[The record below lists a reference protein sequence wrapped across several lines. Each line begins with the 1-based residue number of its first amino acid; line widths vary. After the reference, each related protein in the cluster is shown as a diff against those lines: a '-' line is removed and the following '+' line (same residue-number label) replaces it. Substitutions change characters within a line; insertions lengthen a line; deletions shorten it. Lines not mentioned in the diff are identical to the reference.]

1 MDLYLKF
8 SAELPTPKVFRQW
21 AAIHGVGAAAE
32 RRVWTQFGKLRLH
45 PNLFV
50 FLVGPP
56 GVGKTVALN
65 PMGEILRKSGAV
77 TIAPNDIT
85 KQGLLDALAKSTK
98 GVMHNERPFDYSFLA
113 LHIAE
118 LSNFMSKYDD
128 ALAGLLTDLFDCPPV
143 NEEQKR
149 GQGDKS
155 VVINNP
161 GISFVIGTATQNL
174 GNTIAEEMWSSG
186 FMARVIMVYS
196 ADKIIPVDMFAE
208 VDVEEKVREEL
219 ECGLRR
225 VGEFKGPMMWLPSAR
240 ALLQSFRTSGDADAP
255 LHNRLTHYVTRR
267 WMHLAK
273 LCMVAALSDERM
285 VVNPEDF
292 HQALA
297 WLLAAEADMPEIFK
311 DMVSHAD
318 GQIHEELK
326 NWMFNAHMKS
336 NRKPIPAGLLYA
348 FLAPKIASHT
358 IPNIIAVAEAAGY
371 ISRVAGTEPGPNAY
385 YVPGPHGNDRITN
398 LGVL

>member
-1 MDLYLKF
+1 M
-8 SAELPTPKVFRQW
+8 
-21 AAIHGVGAAAE
+21 
-32 RRVWTQFGKLRLH
+32 WTQFGKLRLH

-196 ADKIIPVDMFAE
+196 ADKIIPLNMFEE
-208 VDVEEKVREEL
+208 VDVEEKVRDEL

-225 VGEFKGPMMWLPSAR
+225 VGEFKGPLMWLPQAQ
-240 ALLQSFRTSGDADAP
+240 ALLQAFRTSGDADAP

-285 VVNPEDF
+285 VVGPEDF
-292 HQALA
+292 HLA
-297 WLLAAEADMPEIFK
+297 HSWLLSAEADMPEIFK

-326 NWMFNAHMKS
+326 NWMFNAHLRS

-398 LGVL
+398 RGVL

>member
-1 MDLYLKF
+1 M
-8 SAELPTPKVFRQW
+8 
-21 AAIHGVGAAAE
+21 
-32 RRVWTQFGKLRLH
+32 WTQFGKLRLH

-56 GVGKTVALN
+56 GTGKTVALN
-65 PMGEILRKSGAV
+65 PMADILRKSGAV
-77 TIAPNDIT
+77 SIAPNDIT
-85 KQGLLDALAKSTK
+85 KQGLLDALAKCAK
-98 GVMHNERPFDYSFLA
+98 GFMHNERPFDYSFMA

-128 ALAGLLTDLFDCPPV
+128 ALAGLLTDLFDCPSV

-196 ADKIIPVDMFAE
+196 AEKIIPLNMFE
-208 VDVEEKVREEL
+208 TIDPEERVRDEL

-225 VGEFKGPMMWLPSAR
+225 VGEMKGPMLWLPSTQ
-240 ALLQSFRTSGDADAP
+240 ALLHSFRNSGDADAP

-285 VVNPEDF
+285 VVEPEDF
-292 HQALA
+292 HLALS
-297 WLLAAEADMPEIFK
+297 WLHAAEADMPEIFK

-318 GQIHEELK
+318 GQVHEELK
-326 NWMFNAHMKS
+326 HWVFNLHVKAH
-336 NRKPIPAGLLYA
+336 RRPIPASALYA

-371 ISRVAGTEPGPNAY
+371 ISRVAGSEPGPDAL
-385 YVPGPHGNDRITN
+385 YVPGPNSNGQSPN